1 MTPWDGV
8 HEFVQVVEIGSFTR
22 AAESLGVSKSFISKQ
37 VTDLENRMGVR
48 LLQRTTRQVSLTPEG
63 EVFYRHCKEM
73 ADAFERAQSTVSE
86 MQEKPTGLLRIAL
99 NNTYGVEFMATAVAE
114 FASTYDKL
122 TVEVVTSSTDSDLV
136 GDANDVIIRYGQQE
150 DSSLYARQIG
160 HQSFCLCATPAYFR
174 KHGKP
179 KNLADLKEHNCLT
192 NRSGYWQFN
201 SAGGTMKVKAN
212 GTWRCDDGSG
222 ILAAARCGL
231 GLAQLPV
238 VFIRR
243 ELRTGQL
250 VALEDEW
257 SFFDRDVWVVYGH
270 KQNLSLK
277 VQLLLNFLGQR
288 FMRAQQRP
296 ERLDMIS
303 DWEEPED

>member
-37 VTDLENRMGVR
+37 VTDLENRLGVR

-63 EVFYRHCKEM
+63 EVFYRHCRDMSE
-73 ADAFERAQSTVSE
+73 AFERAQGQISE

-122 TVEVVTSSTDSDLV
+122 TVEVVTSNADSDLV
-136 GDANDVIIRYGQQE
+136 GDGNDVIIRYGQQE

-174 KHGKP
+174 KHGQP
-179 KNLADLKEHNCLT
+179 KNLADLREFNCLT

-201 SAGGTMKVKAN
+201 SAGGTMKVKVN

-222 ILAAARCGL
+222 VLAAARSGL

-288 FMRAQQRP
+288 FQRMEQRP
-296 ERLDMIS
+296 QQFRLPS
-303 DWEEPED
+303 DWQDME

>member
-22 AAESLGVSKSFISKQ
+22 AAENLGVSKSFISKQ
-37 VTDLENRMGVR
+37 VTDLENRLGVR

-63 EVFYRHCKEM
+63 EVFYRQCREM
-73 ADAFERAQSTVSE
+73 VGAFERAQNLVSE

-114 FASTYDKL
+114 FASTYDRL
-122 TVEVVTSSTDSDLV
+122 TVEVVTSLTDSDLV
-136 GDANDVIIRYGQQE
+136 GDAIDVTIRYGQQE
-150 DSSLYARQIG
+150 DSSLYARPIG

-174 KHGKP
+174 KFGKP
-179 KNLADLKEHNCLT
+179 TNLAELKEHNCLT
-192 NRSGYWQFN
+192 NRTGYWQFN
-201 SAGGTMKVKAN
+201 STGGTMKVKVN
-212 GTWRCDDGSG
+212 GTWKCDDGSG

-238 VFIRR
+238 IFIRK

-250 VALEDEW
+250 IALEEPW
-257 SFFDRDVWVVYGH
+257 TFYDRDVWVVYGH

-277 VQLLLNFLGQR
+277 VQLLLNFLTQR
-288 FMRAQQRP
+288 FQKTHQRP
-296 ERLDMIS
+296 EQPL
-303 DWEEPED
+303 PEDWQDMVD